1 MSKLDFHKAFD
12 VQNRVDCGPT
22 IFADVLGLSWC
33 VILTIKITIMTQESK
48 KTYAFTDEQIQEL
61 KNMMENNCL
70 LCKGSTV
77 HIQNGQYVAHQSI
90 TVNNGGTLN
99 LIAPQDNGPA
109 VTAPII
115 RKDSA
120 ILAVDE
126 LLEALDDEGNYL
138 FTDPNQWYAVYRV
151 LNEYANYPAKMT
163 DFTRVMQEKGYGNER
178 VALSYDSMRYVSKKL
193 SKLACRCD
201 CWNQYS
207 NLSDAYQKQY
217 VITDFLIK
225 RLMN

>member
-1 MSKLDFHKAFD
+1 MELSKFSNEQ
-12 VQNRVDCGPT
+12 VQAIEIIVANAVR
-22 IFADVLGLSWC
+22 S
-33 VILTIKITIMTQESK
+33 
-48 KTYAFTDEQIQEL
+48 EL
-61 KNMMENNCL
+61 ARINSGTSVN
-70 LCKGSTV
+70 
-77 HIQNGQYVAHQSI
+77 IQNGQHVASQSI
-90 TVNNGGTLN
+90 TVNNGGVLN
-99 LIAPQDNGPA
+99 LVAAPGNTP
-109 VTAPII
+109 VEHTVPKML
-115 RKDSA
+115 RDSA

-178 VALSYDSMRYVSKKL
+178 VALSYDSMRYASKTL
-193 SKLACRCD
+193 IKLACRCD